1 MKIIFATNNPNKLKE
16 VSDLVG
22 DRVNILSLRD
32 INCFEELPETHDTIE
47 ENAAEKARYI
57 YDNYH
62 VNCFAE
68 DTGLEVEAIDG
79 EPGVLSAR
87 YAGQNATY
95 EDNIRLLL
103 KKLKG
108 ISNRKARFRT
118 IISLIIDGKEIQFEG
133 IVNGIIREEKVGT
146 GGFGY
151 DPLFQPDGHSLTF
164 AQMKL
169 SEKNTISHRAKATQK
184 LIDYLNG

>member
-1 MKIIFATNNPNKLKE
+1 MALHILQAADFFANCHHLVSGRIGRPWWQVGRHIAPKIGPISA
-16 VSDLVG
+16 G
-22 DRVNILSLRD
+22 R
-32 INCFEELPETHDTIE
+32 
-47 ENAAEKARYI
+47 
-57 YDNYH
+57 H
-62 VNCFAE
+62 VDCFAE

-103 KKLKG
+103 KKLEG
-108 ISNRKARFRT
+108 VYNRKARFKT
-118 IISLIIDGKEIQFEG
+118 VISLIMDGKEIQFGG

-184 LIDYLNG
+184 LIDHLNKLC